1 MSGGVGQNTAS
12 SVSRRWVMW
21 QKKKNHR
28 LPRCH
33 LLVCEGRIK
42 RFALEKS
49 YFKVWTCEAAGR
61 IHTAGSSSST
71 SLAKIVQENFE
82 EGDIF
87 STSLMMDGCLRA
99 SISLLNWQ
107 QTPAKSPQRDVSPE
121 IYTQNSQGREDTACN
136 SIIWFEFELFL
147 ERLFYSRVAR
157 NQHKGQM
164 KQQPLS
170 AATCADQDY
179 LGMSSSLM
187 KWNIL
192 AIMTSVELG
201 ERELRESLR

>member
-12 SVSRRWVMW
+12 LVSRRWVMW
-21 QKKKNHR
+21 QKENHR
-28 LPRCH
+28 LPRRH

-61 IHTAGSSSST
+61 IHTASSSSST

-87 STSLMMDGCLRA
+87 STSLMMDGCSRA

-147 ERLFYSRVAR
+147 ERLFYSRESLEI
-157 NQHKGQM
+157 HIKG
-164 KQQPLS
+164 
-170 AATCADQDY
+170 
-179 LGMSSSLM
+179 
-187 KWNIL
+187 KWNSSPCL
-192 AIMTSVELG
+192 LLLVQTRTTWECPQV
-201 ERELRESLR
+201 